1 MFDPRQEL
9 SSLRTP
15 TAEVRNMASH
25 ACITSLEMLES
36 ITLTCTWTKL
46 YQFQN
51 RNDIMMTW
59 FRNSFSVF
67 KKSMCEKFKYVCCA
81 LPDYHLL
88 FSTYISAECCNPGC
102 LAPLENLVGVHFILK
117 HLCWFWN
124 NGKGCQLATLALQAV
139 TSPTNPTW
147 IYSHMDAITCGA
159 NKRWQLQKETRPT
172 VCRKTNTIIT
182 IQTFY
187 DLLIF
192 KYLHSHHTAGGLA

>member
-25 ACITSLEMLES
+25 ACITSLEMSES

-51 RNDIMMTW
+51 RNDITMTW

-88 FSTYISAECCNPGC
+88 FSKDISAECCNPGC

-117 HLCWFWN
+117 HLCWWILEQWQRMPI
-124 NGKGCQLATLALQAV
+124 GYACIASCDQSYKSYMDIHLHGCYNMC
-139 TSPTNPTW
+139 S
-147 IYSHMDAITCGA
+147 
-159 NKRWQLQKETRPT
+159 
-172 VCRKTNTIIT
+172 
-182 IQTFY
+182 
-187 DLLIF
+187 
-192 KYLHSHHTAGGLA
+192 

>member
-67 KKSMCEKFKYVCCA
+67 KKKHVREVQVCFLRVTRLSLAVLHIYLCRV
-81 LPDYHLL
+81 LQSRMPRTTGESRRCSLHLETPVL
-88 FSTYISAECCNPGC
+88 ILEQWQRMPIGYASIASCDQSYKSYMDIQSHGC
-102 LAPLENLVGVHFILK
+102 YNMWSQQKMTPPEGN
-117 HLCWFWN
+117 
-124 NGKGCQLATLALQAV
+124 
-139 TSPTNPTW
+139 TS
-147 IYSHMDAITCGA
+147 YS
-159 NKRWQLQKETRPT
+159 L
-172 VCRKTNTIIT
+172 
-182 IQTFY
+182 
-187 DLLIF
+187 
-192 KYLHSHHTAGGLA
+192 